1 MKPVFTLG
9 SAALYVTDD
18 DAGGTLALMFFFW
31 MCVSKM
37 RLWCVYREKG
47 AMGRDCYRF
56 SYWDL
61 CVLSVAV
68 TFGKLQSSP
77 NVGVACSVTCPV
89 SVAGICLWE
98 VLNSWG
104 VLWCFAKSL
113 ALGSRV

>member
-1 MKPVFTLG
+1 VKPVFTLG

-77 NVGVACSVTCPV
+77 NVGVACSNCYL
-89 SVAGICLWE
+89 SCLCGWDLF
-98 VLNSWG
+98 VGG
-104 VLWCFAKSL
+104 VKQ
-113 ALGSRV
+113 LGSAVVLC